1 MQLNI
6 KNGEAYRLAT
16 ELAQLTGESLT
27 EVVTKALAER
37 LAQEKRERTDHPGA
51 PEAKLAQTLA
61 TIRALQERV
70 RAIRK
75 PEDMI
80 TEDDLYDENGL
91 PR

>member
-37 LAQEKRERTDHPGA
+37 LAQEKRERMDQLGA

>member
-37 LAQEKRERTDHPGA
+37 LAQEKRERMDQPGA

-70 RAIRK
+70 KAIRK

-91 PR
+91 PK